1 MKTLTGV
8 MLTTLIICNINNGFA
23 GDYKYTSS
31 SSGAGYT
38 KGDAVV
44 SALTR
49 VPYGA
54 KLEKVNCSG
63 SSTYKFVKGAGYVQ
77 VQGSHVA
84 NVIYTSK

>member
-1 MKTLTGV
+1 MKTLTTVILTGV
-8 MLTTLIICNINNGFA
+8 ILCNINNVFA

>member
-8 MLTTLIICNINNGFA
+8 ILTTLIICNINNVFA

-31 SSGAGYT
+31 TAGSGHT
-38 KGDAVV
+38 RGDAVV

-49 VPYGA
+49 IPYGA
-54 KLEKVNCSG
+54 KVERVDCSG
-63 SSTYKFVKGAGYVQ
+63 SSTYKFVKGAGYIQ

-84 NVIYTSK
+84 NVIYSK

>member
-8 MLTTLIICNINNGFA
+8 ILTTLIICNINNIFA

-44 SALTR
+44 SALIR

-63 SSTYKFVKGAGYVQ
+63 SSTYKFVKVRGVR
-77 VQGSHVA
+77 H
-84 NVIYTSK
+84 K

>member
-8 MLTTLIICNINNGFA
+8 MLTTLIICNINNVFA
-23 GDYKYTSS
+23 GDYKYISS

-84 NVIYTSK
+84 NVIYSK